1 MSSMR
6 SEKKR
11 GRSRTPLIVAIVLVV
26 AVALGAIAIMS
37 VGGRSPGPI
46 EISAT
51 PNTVESLRSSLEPY
65 RGRVVILNIWATWCG
80 PCRVEIPDFVKLQDK
95 YRNQG
100 LEIVGVSIDPIDP
113 RGGGAPAVAPFM
125 AQYKI
130 NYNVWLVDSP
140 NAFAGYPIG
149 QGIPTTYVLD
159 REGKIYRQYV
169 GVRPM
174 SVFESDIKQ
183 LL

>member
-1 MSSMR
+1 MGRENKR
-6 SEKKR
+6 SQN
-11 GRSRTPLIVAIVLVV
+11 RTPIVIGMVLVV
-26 AVALGAIAIMS
+26 AVALGAIAMIS
-37 VGGRSPGPI
+37 VGGRSTSVI
-46 EISAT
+46 AVSAAPSVT
-51 PNTVESLRSSLEPY
+51 ESLRSSLEPY

-95 YRNQG
+95 YRDQG

-113 RGGGAPAVAPFM
+113 RGGGAAAVAPFM

-130 NYNVWLVDSP
+130 NYNVWLVNNP
-140 NAFAGYPIG
+140 NAFAEYPMG

-159 REGKIYRQYV
+159 RDGKIYRKYI

-174 SVFESDIKQ
+174 SVFENDIKA